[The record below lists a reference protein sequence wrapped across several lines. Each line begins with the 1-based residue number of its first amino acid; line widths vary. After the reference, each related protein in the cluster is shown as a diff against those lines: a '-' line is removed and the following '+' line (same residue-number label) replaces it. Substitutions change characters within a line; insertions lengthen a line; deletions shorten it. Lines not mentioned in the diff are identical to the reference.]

1 MGTPRVLCCLSA
13 VALLAACGTPTTA
26 PLDSSTDASRLESIA
41 ETNNSTIDG
50 PTVELTPAVEVTPL
64 DPAPGWV
71 QLGQSPL
78 SPRTEAVG
86 VWTGSEVLVLGGT
99 ETPMCPGCDYAE
111 APPYL
116 RDGAAYASAT
126 DTWRPIADLPPE
138 AAGYSSAIAIGDD
151 DVFLLSQTSGQIAV
165 WQYSISRDAWTNV
178 PSLQRAPSSARIGGH
193 NGHLVL
199 YAGSDEQGEVPDQ
212 VLDPETGV
220 WSDVPNDPFEASYD
234 RQLLSVDGALIL
246 FAKPISAAI
255 DSSQVPRVLAARFDE
270 ATGTW
275 QILPDGDQLS
285 PPTFADGTV
294 AVSPYRGGADGGEV
308 NNWGRLVPNG
318 GMLDLSTQT
327 WSHLPGETKKDQ
339 WGGGV
344 VGRSGA
350 SFTGV
355 QGDVLDLV
363 SGEWFTIPDLPS
375 GLSDGYAHTVVAAGT
390 DLFVFGGGL
399 QGTVS
404 NDASMWHTNRVPPA
418 PKT

>member
-1 MGTPRVLCCLSA
+1 MGKPRVLCCLAA

-26 PLDSSTDASRLESIA
+26 PLDSSTDASQLDRTD
-41 ETNNSTIDG
+41 ETKNSTIASS
-50 PTVELTPAVEVTPL
+50 PAELVPAADVVPL
-64 DPAPGWV
+64 DPAPEWAL
-71 QLGQSPL
+71 LGQSPL
-78 SPRTEAVG
+78 SPRNEAVG
-86 VWTGSEVLVLGGT
+86 VWTGSEVVVFGGT
-99 ETPMCPGCDYAE
+99 ETPMCPNCDYAE

-116 RDGAAYASAT
+116 RDGAAYAPET
-126 DTWRPIADLPPE
+126 DTWRPIANLPPE
-138 AAGYSSAIAIGDD
+138 AAGYSTAIAIGDD
-151 DVFLLSQTSGQIAV
+151 DVFLLSQTSGQIAL
-165 WQYSISRDAWTNV
+165 WQYSISGDAWTNV
-178 PSLQRAPSSARIGGH
+178 PSPQRVPSSARIAGH
-193 NGHLVL
+193 NDHLVL

-212 VLDPETGV
+212 FLDPETGL

-246 FAKPISAAI
+246 FAKPISAVI
-255 DSSQVPRVLAARFDE
+255 DSSQVPRVLAARLDG

-285 PPTFADGTV
+285 PPTFADGAL

-327 WSHLPGETKKDQ
+327 WSYLPGETRKDQ
-339 WGGGV
+339 SGGGV

-350 SFTGV
+350 SFTGI

-363 SGEWFTIPDLPS
+363 SGEWFKIPDLPS

-404 NDASMWHTNRVPPA
+404 NDAYMWRTNRVPSVPN
-418 PKT
+418 T

>member
-1 MGTPRVLCCLSA
+1 MGTPRFLCCLAA
-13 VALLAACGTPTTA
+13 VALLSACGAPTTA
-26 PLDSSTDASRLESIA
+26 PLDSSAKATHLDGADG
-41 ETNNSTIDG
+41 TNNSTIDG
-50 PTVELTPAVEVTPL
+50 SAAELAPTVELTPL
-64 DPAPGWV
+64 DPAAEWV

-78 SPRTEAVG
+78 SPRNEAVG

-99 ETPMCPGCDYAE
+99 ETPMCPVCDYAE

-116 RDGAAYASAT
+116 RDGAAYAPET
-126 DTWRPIADLPPE
+126 DTWRPIADLPQE
-138 AAGYSSAIAIGDD
+138 AAGYSTAIAIGDGE
-151 DVFLLSQTSGQIAV
+151 VFLLSQMSGQIAL
-165 WQYSISRDAWTNV
+165 WQYSISRDAWSNV
-178 PSLQRAPSSARIGGH
+178 PSPQRVSSSARIAGH
-193 NGHLVL
+193 NGRLVL

-212 VLDPETGV
+212 FLDPEAGL

-234 RQLLSVDGALIL
+234 RQLLSVDGVLVL
-246 FAKPISAAI
+246 FAKPISAVI
-255 DSSQVPRVLAARFDE
+255 DSSQVPRVLAARLDE
-270 ATGTW
+270 ATSTW

-285 PPTFADGTV
+285 PPTFADGAL

-318 GMLDLSTQT
+318 GMLDLSTQM
-327 WSHLPGETKKDQ
+327 WRHLPGETRKDQ
-339 WGGGV
+339 SGGGV

-350 SFTGV
+350 SFTGI

-363 SGEWFTIPDLPS
+363 SGEWFEIPDLPS

-404 NDASMWHTNRVPPA
+404 NDAYVWHTNRVPA
-418 PKT
+418 PHT

>member
-1 MGTPRVLCCLSA
+1 MCCLAA
-13 VALLAACGTPTTA
+13 VALLSACGAPTTA
-26 PLDSSTDASRLESIA
+26 PLDSSAKATHLDGVD
-41 ETNNSTIDG
+41 ETNNSTIDSSAAELA
-50 PTVELTPAVEVTPL
+50 PTVELTPL
-64 DPAPGWV
+64 DPALEWV

-78 SPRTEAVG
+78 SPRNEAVG
-86 VWTGSEVLVLGGT
+86 VWTGSEVLVFGGT
-99 ETPMCPGCDYAE
+99 ETPMCPVCDYAE

-116 RDGAAYASAT
+116 RDGAAYAPET
-126 DTWRPIADLPPE
+126 DTWRPIADLPQE
-138 AAGYSSAIAIGDD
+138 AAGYSTAIAIGDG
-151 DVFLLSQTSGQIAV
+151 DVLLLSQTSGQIAL
-165 WQYSISRDAWTNV
+165 WQYSISRDAWSNV
-178 PSLQRAPSSARIGGH
+178 PSPQRVPSSARIAGH
-193 NGHLVL
+193 NGRLVL

-212 VLDPETGV
+212 FLDPEAGL

-234 RQLLSVDGALIL
+234 RQLLSVDGVLVL
-246 FAKPISAAI
+246 FAKPISAVI
-255 DSSQVPRVLAARFDE
+255 DSSQVPRVLAARLDE
-270 ATGTW
+270 TTSTW

-285 PPTFADGTV
+285 PPTFADGAL

-327 WSHLPGETKKDQ
+327 WSHLPGETRKAQ
-339 WGGGV
+339 SGGGV

-350 SFTGV
+350 FFTGV

-363 SGEWFTIPDLPS
+363 SGEWFEIPDLPS

-404 NDASMWHTNRVPPA
+404 NAAYVWHTNRVPSTPD
-418 PKT
+418 T